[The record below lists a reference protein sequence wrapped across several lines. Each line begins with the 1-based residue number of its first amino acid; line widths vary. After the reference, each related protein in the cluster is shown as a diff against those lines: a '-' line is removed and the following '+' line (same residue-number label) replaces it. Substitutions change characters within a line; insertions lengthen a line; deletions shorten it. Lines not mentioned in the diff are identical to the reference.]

1 MAISRAVVYC
11 AQAPTHLVQELN
23 VGTVLNCTCTCI
35 QSCTCDV
42 SMLNVYSY
50 GIHILETNGVLLEI

>member
-23 VGTVLNCTCTCI
+23 VGTVLNCTCTMYMY
-35 QSCTCDV
+35 TCDV
-42 SMLNVYSY
+42 SMLNVCYS
-50 GIHILETNGVLLEI
+50 IQILETNGVLLEI